1 MSDKVQVLRDVYA
14 TLAELWSSP
23 QDIDQEKA
31 DGLISEALARWES
44 IDEAGPTCLS
54 RFLQAPVPETDY
66 VDLFELDPRCPL
78 YLGSHTFDEPTTC
91 AGAATS
97 DRNGYMLELG
107 GIYKHFGMTLNGKEL
122 ADYLPLMMEFLALS
136 AESEDP
142 IRDKLIREYILPYL
156 PPMRSKLEELK
167 TPYLYLLDA
176 LERTLKFDLKN
187 GTREVINH
195 A

>member
-1 MSDKVQVLRDVYA
+1 MSDKTQVLRDVYA
-14 TLAELWSSP
+14 ALAELWSSP

-31 DGLISEALARWES
+31 GGLTSEALARWES

-187 GTREVINH
+187 GTREVISH

>member
-1 MSDKVQVLRDVYA
+1 MSDKTQVLRDVYA
-14 TLAELWSSP
+14 ALAELWSSP

-31 DGLISEALARWES
+31 GGLTSEALARWES

-176 LERTLKFDLKN
+176 LERTLKLDLEI
-187 GTREVINH
+187 GTREVISH

>member
-1 MSDKVQVLRDVYA
+1 MSDKTQVLRDVYA
-14 TLAELWSSP
+14 ALAELWSSP

-31 DGLISEALARWES
+31 GGLTSEALARWES

-167 TPYLYLLDA
+167 TPYLHLLDA
-176 LERTLKFDLKN
+176 LERTLKLDLEI
-187 GTREVINH
+187 GTREVISH

>member
-1 MSDKVQVLRDVYA
+1 MSDKTQVLRDVYA
-14 TLAELWSSP
+14 ALAELWSSP

-167 TPYLYLLDA
+167 TPYLHLLDA
-176 LERTLKFDLKN
+176 LERTLKLDLEI
-187 GTREVINH
+187 GTREVISH

>member
-1 MSDKVQVLRDVYA
+1 MSDKTQVLRDVYA
-14 TLAELWSSP
+14 ALAELWSSP

-167 TPYLYLLDA
+167 TPYFYLLDA
-176 LERTLKFDLKN
+176 LERALKLDLEI
-187 GTREVINH
+187 GTREVISH

>member
-1 MSDKVQVLRDVYA
+1 MSDKTQVLRDVYA
-14 TLAELWSSP
+14 ALAELWSSP

-136 AESEDP
+136 AESKDP

-176 LERTLKFDLKN
+176 LEKALKLDLEI
-187 GTREVINH
+187 GTREAVTH
-195 A
+195 G

>member
-1 MSDKVQVLRDVYA
+1 MSDQTQVLRDVYVA
-14 TLAELWSSP
+14 LAELWSSP

>member
-1 MSDKVQVLRDVYA
+1 MSDKTQVLRDVYA
-14 TLAELWSSP
+14 ALAELWSSP

-176 LERTLKFDLKN
+176 LERTLKFDLEN

>member
-1 MSDKVQVLRDVYA
+1 MSDKTQVLRDVYA
-14 TLAELWSSP
+14 ALAELWSSP

-31 DGLISEALARWES
+31 GGLTSEALARWES

-176 LERTLKFDLKN
+176 LERTLKFDLEN

>member
-1 MSDKVQVLRDVYA
+1 MSDKTQVLRDVYVA
-14 TLAELWSSP
+14 LAELWSSP

-167 TPYLYLLDA
+167 TPYLHLLDA
-176 LERTLKFDLKN
+176 LERTLKLDLEI
-187 GTREVINH
+187 GTREVISH

>member
-1 MSDKVQVLRDVYA
+1 MSDKTQVLRDVYVA
-14 TLAELWSSP
+14 LAELWSSP

-66 VDLFELDPRCPL
+66 VDLFELDPRCAL

-167 TPYLYLLDA
+167 TPYLHLLDA
-176 LERTLKFDLKN
+176 LERTLKLDLEI
-187 GTREVINH
+187 GTREVISH

>member
-1 MSDKVQVLRDVYA
+1 MSDKTQVLRDVYVA
-14 TLAELWSSP
+14 LAELWSSP

-66 VDLFELDPRCPL
+66 VDLFELDPRCAL

>member
-1 MSDKVQVLRDVYA
+1 MSDKTQVLKDVYA
-14 TLAELWSSP
+14 ALAELWSSP

-136 AESEDP
+136 AESKDP

-176 LERTLKFDLKN
+176 LERTLKFDLEN

>member
-1 MSDKVQVLRDVYA
+1 MSDKTQVLRDVYA
-14 TLAELWSSP
+14 ALAELWSSP

-136 AESEDP
+136 AESKDP

-176 LERTLKFDLKN
+176 LERTLKFDLEN

>member
-1 MSDKVQVLRDVYA
+1 MSDKTQVLRDVYA
-14 TLAELWSSP
+14 ALAELWSSP

-107 GIYKHFGMTLNGKEL
+107 AIYKHFGMTLNGKEL

-167 TPYLYLLDA
+167 TPYFYLLDA
-176 LERTLKFDLKN
+176 LERALKLDLEI
-187 GTREVINH
+187 GTREAINH
-195 A
+195 G

>member
-1 MSDKVQVLRDVYA
+1 MSDKTQVLRDVYA
-14 TLAELWSSP
+14 ALAELWSSP

-167 TPYLYLLDA
+167 TPYLHLLDA
-176 LERTLKFDLKN
+176 LERTLKLDLEI

>member
-1 MSDKVQVLRDVYA
+1 MSDKTQVLRDVYA
-14 TLAELWSSP
+14 ALAELWSSP

-31 DGLISEALARWES
+31 DGLTSEALARWES

-176 LERTLKFDLKN
+176 LERTLKFDLEN

>member
-1 MSDKVQVLRDVYA
+1 MSDKTQVLRDVYA
-14 TLAELWSSP
+14 ALAELWSSP

-31 DGLISEALARWES
+31 GGLTSEALARWES

-136 AESEDP
+136 AESKDP

-176 LERTLKFDLKN
+176 LERTLKFDLEN

>member
-1 MSDKVQVLRDVYA
+1 MSDKTQVLRDVYA
-14 TLAELWSSP
+14 ALAELWSSP